1 MLNLTITDNDIFEL
15 EREFGGKLTF
25 NERRKDTLKNYDD
38 VQACPG
44 SGKTTLVAAKL
55 ILLAK
60 KWTEKYKGICVLT
73 HTNVAKDEILMRLQ
87 EHPSGHKI
95 LSYPHFIGTIQE
107 FVNRYLGLPY
117 LRTTY
122 EFKRF
127 SENCE
132 ANAEIYRAEKNG
144 FAMND
149 LCGKLY
155 RKLNIAAYTDIKRF
169 LGSIHYINLSFDI
182 GFYAEHGNL
191 VPFKAVNNSD
201 TYKLLNELKEQIN
214 LSGIFQ
220 FRDMYVFAE
229 KILQDNSCIKESL
242 RKRFP
247 FIFID
252 EMQDTQKFQ
261 DDLINQIFDCA
272 DVVLQRF
279 GDPDQAIFS
288 GMGGEKPN
296 ESYNS
301 ADLNAI
307 ADSHRFGNDIAHKI
321 SGLSYNQL
329 TNLQSIRDEPEANAP
344 HTIFLYDDQSIKLV
358 LPEFGQFVFDYLG
371 RSNAFTENQRKEF
384 KVKAVGAIGRE
395 NPNGLTLKHY
405 WGDYD
410 KTKTF
415 KFFKADK
422 LVHIVKKCAEHGT
435 GNISDNYDL
444 LIQGVLDFLRKADR
458 KTKNVEN
465 REVYYCKLSLIRE
478 LQMRQKYKDFRRLLT
493 SWIIGCF
500 PLEDIW
506 GQQMANLKNLL
517 EFSSLTIHPDA
528 LDFIAYDNFLPPEQ
542 EEQRCATNIY
552 QCDNGLNI
560 EVSTIHS
567 VKGETHDATLILETK
582 YSHYFDIKESLDFL
596 MEDKKTRP
604 AENYERPTLKA
615 SIQASFLKRLYV
627 AASRPRYLLCL
638 ALHMDNISNEQIK
651 TLHAKGW
658 QIKRCAVC
666 KRDVKPSVSQPQ

>member
-1 MLNLTITDNDIFEL
+1 MLNLTITDNDILEL
-15 EREFGGKLTF
+15 EREFGGKLSF
-25 NERRKDTLKNYDD
+25 NEKRKDTLKNYDD

-55 ILLAK
+55 ILFAK

-122 EFKRF
+122 AFKRF
-127 SENCE
+127 SENGE

-155 RKLNIAAYTDIKRF
+155 PKLNKAEYTDIKRF

-191 VPFKAVNNSD
+191 VPFKAINNSD
-201 TYKLLNELKEQIN
+201 TYKLLKELKEQIN
-214 LSGIFQ
+214 LTGIFQ
-220 FRDMYVFAE
+220 FRDMYVFAG
-229 KILQDNSCIKESL
+229 KLLQENHRIKESL

-247 FIFID
+247 FTFID

-261 DDLINQIFDCA
+261 DDLINQIFECA

-296 ESYNS
+296 ASYNG
-301 ADLNAI
+301 ADLIAI
-307 ADSHRFGNDIAHKI
+307 SDSHRFGNDIAYKI
-321 SGLSYNQL
+321 CGLSYNQL
-329 TNLQSIRDEPEANAP
+329 TNLQSLRDEPEGNAP
-344 HTIFLYDDQSIKLV
+344 HTIILYDDQSIKLV
-358 LPEFGQFVFDYLG
+358 LPEFGQLVFDYLAT
-371 RSNAFTENQRKEF
+371 SSAFTENQRKEI
-384 KVKAVGAIGRE
+384 KVKAVGGIGRE
-395 NPNGLTLKHY
+395 NLNGLTLKHY

-410 KTKTF
+410 KTKTL
-415 KFFKADK
+415 KSFKADR
-422 LVHIVKKCAEHGT
+422 LVHIVKKCAEHQT
-435 GNISDNYDL
+435 GNISFNYNF
-444 LIQGVLDFLRKADR
+444 LIQGVLDFLHKADR
-458 KTKNVEN
+458 KTKNVEG
-465 REVYYCKLSLIRE
+465 REVYYSKFSLIKE
-478 LQMRQKYKDFRRLLT
+478 LQMRQKYEDFRCLLT
-493 SWIIGCF
+493 SWIIEDF
-500 PLEDIW
+500 PQEGIW
-506 GQQMANLKNLL
+506 GQQMANLKNSLGL
-517 EFSSLTIHPDA
+517 SGLTINPNA
-528 LDFIAYDNFLPPEQ
+528 LNFIAYDNFLPPEH
-542 EEQRCATNIY
+542 EEQRCATNMY

-596 MEDKKTRP
+596 IEDEKTRP
-604 AENYERPTLKA
+604 VENYERPTLKS

-627 AASRPRYLLCL
+627 AASRPRHLLCL
-638 ALHMDNISNEQIK
+638 ALHMDNISDEQIK
-651 TLHAKGW
+651 ALHAKGW
-658 QIKRCAVC
+658 QINRYAPDRGFVTLLA
-666 KRDVKPSVSQPQ
+666 